1 MRPVVESL
9 EESRIREVA
18 NAGMGLE
25 NVLKFW
31 FGESDEVTPDFIRE
45 AAIASLHAGETF
57 YAHNLGLPE
66 LRHAIAGYTHG
77 LHPQQATDHWFDRIA
92 VTSGGV
98 NGLMLAS
105 QTLVEAGDEVVVV
118 TPAWPNLVAQ
128 PQIMGAR
135 VRTVPLQ
142 VLDQGP
148 RAGAWAL
155 DLDALL
161 AAVTPATRLLIVN
174 APNNPTGWT
183 LTRDEQA
190 AILAHCR
197 RTGTWILADEVYERL
212 YFAGDTT
219 NGAAP
224 SFLDVAE
231 PEDRLIVAHSFS
243 KSFLM
248 TGWRLGWLVLP
259 QALTHPV
266 GKLIEFNTSCAPV
279 FAQRAATVALQ
290 RGDEVTPGLVAHLQ
304 VCRDT
309 LVPLLRQL
317 PGVQLAPPK
326 GGMYAFFR
334 LQGQDDCLQ
343 TAKRLVREAGLG
355 LAPGSAFGPEASGWL
370 RWCFASRDPQRLVQ
384 GAERLRHWLEARN
397 RTAGL

>member
-25 NVLKFW
+25 GVLKFW
-31 FGESDEVTPDFIRE
+31 FGESDEVTPEFIRD
-45 AAIASLHAGETF
+45 AAIASLNAGETF

-66 LRHAIAGYTHG
+66 LRHAIAGYTHT
-77 LHPQQATDHWFDRIA
+77 LHPQLDTDHWFDRTA

-118 TPAWPNLVAQ
+118 TPAWPYLVAQ

-135 VRTVPLQ
+135 VRTVPLKVAPDGAW
-142 VLDQGP
+142 VLD
-148 RAGAWAL
+148 L
-155 DLDALL
+155 TALL
-161 AAVTPATRLLIVN
+161 AAVTPATKLLILN

-183 LTRDEQA
+183 LARDEQA

-197 RTGTWILADEVYERL
+197 RTGTWVLADEVYERL
-212 YFAGDTT
+212 YFAGDTA

-248 TGWRLGWLVLP
+248 TGWRLGWLLLP
-259 QALTHPV
+259 KALTHPV

-290 RGDEVTPGLVAHLQ
+290 RGDEVTPGLVKHLQ
-304 VCRDT
+304 LCRDT
-309 LVPLLRQL
+309 LVPLLREI
-317 PGVQLAPPK
+317 PGVQLAEPK

-334 LQGQDDCLQ
+334 LQGQDDCLA

-355 LAPGSAFGPEASGWL
+355 LAPGSAFGPEAAGWL

-384 GAERLRHWLEARN
+384 GAERLRNWL
-397 RTAGL
+397 RTAS